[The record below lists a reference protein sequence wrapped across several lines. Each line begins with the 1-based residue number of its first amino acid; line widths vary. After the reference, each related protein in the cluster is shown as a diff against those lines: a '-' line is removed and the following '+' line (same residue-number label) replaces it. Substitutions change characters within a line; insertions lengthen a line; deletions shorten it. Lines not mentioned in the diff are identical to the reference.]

1 MIYLYSFLFCGI
13 VCLLG
18 ELVLDNTKLTPG
30 HITSLFVSL
39 GALLSY
45 FNIYPWFVVNVGVA
59 SSVPITS
66 FGNLLYQAC
75 LEGFHTKGVLGMFTN
90 LLTTTSAGI
99 SASVIFAFLVTV
111 FLSPKD

>member
-1 MIYLYSFLFCGI
+1 M
-13 VCLLG
+13 VCYNSPGVQERASGTG
-18 ELVLDNTKLTPG
+18 ERVYRSLKGDFGCRLCYDKRPYDGRKYHKSGNVFGVYATDRGRT
-30 HITSLFVSL
+30 HISCD
-39 GALLSY
+39 
-45 FNIYPWFVVNVGVA
+45 
-59 SSVPITS
+59 
-66 FGNLLYQAC
+66 GNLLYQAC

>member
-1 MIYLYSFLFCGI
+1 MNNFYLASFFFGGLMIYLYSFLFCGT

-45 FNIYPWFVVNVGVA
+45 FNIFSKEVINLFTILVSIVLSKLVIISFICSSLRSSNFLKSVILCISLFWFVN
-59 SSVPITS
+59 S
-66 FGNLLYQAC
+66 
-75 LEGFHTKGVLGMFTN
+75 
-90 LLTTTSAGI
+90 
-99 SASVIFAFLVTV
+99 
-111 FLSPKD
+111 